1 MTQKNPG
8 LTVAVTGPTGDIGR
22 AFIRSLESA
31 PQVERVIGMARRPF
45 DAEAEGWT
53 KTEYMQGDV
62 LDRDAVEVLVKD
74 ADVVVHLAFL
84 IMDAH
89 SEGRKVNLE
98 GSRNVFE
105 AAVSADAKR
114 LIYTSSVAAYG
125 FHSDNPSPLDESVPP
140 RGTQEHAYSAQ
151 KAEVEELLKEATSTS
166 QIATYVFRPCIV
178 AGPTALALI
187 EEIPFVQIGE
197 KVPAVVKKIVG
208 AVPLLRPV
216 VPDPGVPFQLVHE
229 DDVASALLTATLG
242 KGNPGVY
249 NLAGEGDITVS
260 DIARALGWYSVPIP
274 DLAVDATVE
283 IISRLPLMP
292 AKASWLNAIR
302 VPVLMD
308 TNKAKTQLGWEP
320 EYDAL
325 ATLADTVNAARE
337 RKLV

>member
-1 MTQKNPG
+1 MSKDQSP

-22 AFIRSLESA
+22 AFIRALEGA
-31 PQVERVIGMARRPF
+31 PQVGRVIGMARRPF
-45 DAEAEGWT
+45 DPEAEGWT

-62 LDRDAVEVLVKD
+62 LDRDSVDILVKD

-84 IMDAH
+84 IVDA
-89 SEGRKVNLE
+89 GGDDGAVNLQ

-105 AAVSADAKR
+105 AAVAADAKR

-125 FHSDNPSPLDESVPP
+125 FHADNPSPLDESVPP
-140 RGTQEHAYSAQ
+140 RGTEGHPYSAQ
-151 KAEVEELLKEATSTS
+151 KAQVEGLLEEATATS
-166 QIATYVFRPCIV
+166 HIATYIFRPCIV
-178 AGPTALALI
+178 AGPTALSLI
-187 EEIPFVQIGE
+187 EEIPFVQIGDTI
-197 KVPAVVKKIVG
+197 PAAVKKIVG

-229 DDVASALLTATLG
+229 DDVARALLTATIG

-249 NLAGEGDITVS
+249 NLAGEGDVTIS
-260 DIARALGWYSVPIP
+260 DLARALGWYSLPIP
-274 DLAVDATVE
+274 EIAVDATIGIV
-283 IISRLPLMP
+283 SRLPLMP

-308 TNKAKTQLGWEP
+308 CHKAKTQLGWEP

-325 ATLADTVNAARE
+325 ATLADTVNAARD
-337 RKLV
+337 KGLV

>member
-1 MTQKNPG
+1 MSQDQSP

-22 AFIRSLESA
+22 AFIRALEGA

-45 DAEAEGWT
+45 DPETEGWT

-62 LDRDAVEVLVKD
+62 LDRDSVDILVKD
-74 ADVVVHLAFL
+74 ADAVVHLAFL
-84 IMDAH
+84 IVDA
-89 SEGRKVNLE
+89 GGDDGAVNLQ

-125 FHSDNPSPLDESVPP
+125 FHADNPSPLDESVPP
-140 RGTQEHAYSAQ
+140 RGTQGYPYSAQ
-151 KAEVEELLKEATSTS
+151 KAQVENLLEEATATS
-166 QIATYVFRPCIV
+166 QIAAYTFRPCIV
-178 AGPTALALI
+178 AGPTALSLI
-187 EEIPFVQIGE
+187 EEIPFVQLGDKI
-197 KVPAVVKKIVG
+197 PTAVKKIVG

-229 DDVASALLTATLG
+229 DDVARALLTATIG

-249 NLAGEGDITVS
+249 NLAGDGDVTIS
-260 DIARALGWYSVPIP
+260 DLARALGWYSLPIP
-274 DLAVDATVE
+274 EIALDATIKIV
-283 IISRLPLMP
+283 SRLPLMP

-308 TNKAKTQLGWEP
+308 CSKAKTQLGWEP

-337 RKLV
+337 KGLV